1 MIQINELRIGN
12 LIRVNGILSKI
23 EIINNEL
30 DEVYFFGEDFY
41 HSDFCCNI
49 EPMPITKE
57 WLFKLGFELIN
68 NNFYRSRN
76 CELCLHWTVN
86 KNKMLP
92 EYYGKRLVTGY
103 DFKYVHQLQN
113 LYFALTGDEL
123 TVA

>member
-1 MIQINELRIGN
+1 MIKANELRIGN
-12 LIRVNGILSKI
+12 YVFSLETQNHQRITGLLEEQPFFDAITFDYPNY
-23 EIINNEL
+23 
-30 DEVYFFGEDFY
+30 DE
-41 HSDFCCNI
+41 I
-49 EPMPITKE
+49 EPIPLTEE
-57 WLFKLGFELIN
+57 WLFKFGFELIN

-76 CELCLHWTVN
+76 CELCLYWTVN

-113 LYFALTGDEL
+113 LYFALTGSEL